1 MIPDWLFVA
10 STVFLG
16 VSLGVLAYAVRQAKS
31 RKAWT
36 GSESAGDAGA
46 QTTDDTVQCPA
57 CGTTNERGYR
67 YCQECLEELPASVS
81 YVPDSVGT
89 DNRQIP

>member
-1 MIPDWLFVA
+1 MMADWLFVA

-31 RKAWT
+31 RKAWM
-36 GSESAGDAGA
+36 GPESAGDAGA
-46 QTTDDTVQCPA
+46 QTTDDTVRCPT

-67 YCQECLEELPASVS
+67 YCCECLEELPASVS
-81 YVPDSVGT
+81 SISDSVGT
-89 DNRQIP
+89 NNRQIP